1 MKNLKPFENF
11 IIEAAVDKIKVGDI
25 VGNTVDGFDW
35 KVMKIKG
42 DTMEVIDTVS
52 GKTKTTYIDNMYH
65 PKKY

>member
-11 IIEAAVDKIKVGDI
+11 ITEATVDKIKVGDI